1 MRSAGLVLLL
11 LSSGADWAADKIQ
24 PLHVKT
30 GLWETTRTTNTS
42 GQMPIPPELMARL
55 TPEQRAKMEDR
66 MKANSAEKSRTNTS
80 QSCMSK
86 EKLEKAP
93 FSDEQKDCT
102 RTIVTS
108 TSSEAEI
115 RFACEKQGMKSNGT
129 IHVEALTPESVKG
142 SAQTAM
148 TGGGRT
154 MNISGTFTAKWL
166 GPNCGKLE

>member
-1 MRSAGLVLLL
+1 MRSVRLVLVL
-11 LSSGADWAADKIQ
+11 LSSGAVWAADKVQ
-24 PLHVKT
+24 PLNVKT

-80 QSCMSK
+80 KSCMTK

-108 TSSEAEI
+108 TSSKAEV
-115 RFACEKQGMKSNGT
+115 RFTCDQADTKGNGT
-129 IHVEALTPESVKG
+129 INVEA
-142 SAQTAM
+142 
-148 TGGGRT
+148 
-154 MNISGTFTAKWL
+154 
-166 GPNCGKLE
+166 